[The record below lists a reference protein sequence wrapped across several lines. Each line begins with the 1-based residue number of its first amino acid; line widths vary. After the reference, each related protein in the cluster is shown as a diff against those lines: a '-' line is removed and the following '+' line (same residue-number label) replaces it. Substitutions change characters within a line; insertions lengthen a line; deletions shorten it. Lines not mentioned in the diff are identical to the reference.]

1 MHLIKTYG
9 IIMVLTLLALNAL
22 KPNTTA
28 SLSPIDPIHT
38 ESPRATLMGFLAT
51 VTKRYDIGLGPEGMM
66 TKYMASDRLYPTDEE
81 EAGLHTMYATRNIPP
96 KYMDLSAIPDA
107 SKIQTVWRLSCQ
119 LKEILDRLPMP
130 LEKEIPD
137 EATANREHIND
148 WRIPGTSLVISR
160 ITTGPNAGKFL
171 FNAETVA
178 NIPKYYAAVKDMPYL
193 EGGTPELYNY
203 TFHKP
208 TGIAMFLR
216 HLVPVRWF
224 MSLPDW
230 TQILIADQPIWR
242 WCAIVITLASFA
254 AAFQLSRYMAHRKSR
269 ENRRD
274 RDFWDLLPAIVIV
287 ALTPAYTYLFSE
299 VLRISGVV
307 YNGFNVFF
315 WGVFFLT
322 LTWLVWKSGQ
332 LIAEAIIISNEINA
346 VSIDSQIIRL
356 GFRLVSLILSL
367 ALMTEG
373 ANRLGL
379 PAYSILTGL
388 GIGGLA
394 VALAAQHTL
403 ANLLGSLIIMFEKPF
418 RVGHWIKAGKVEGIV
433 EDVGF
438 RSTLIRTLQN
448 SLVSVPSSDLVNQ
461 SIENMTTR
469 KFRLARR
476 QVFLSLKTP
485 ISKVEGLIEQLR
497 AIIREGW
504 DDERTPP
511 EVLLK
516 SISAKG
522 YEIMFDFRV
531 RAPNEAVEFKEQQR
545 ILLAMAQWAEHEDI
559 HFRCITTGANHTMP
573 VPLKR
578 SPSRKG
584 NQNPRKGPQNPNN
597 RK

>member
-9 IIMVLTLLALNAL
+9 IVMVLTLLALNAL
-22 KPNTTA
+22 KPNTIA

-38 ESPRATLMGFLAT
+38 ESPRSTLMGFIHT
-51 VTKRYDIGLGPEGMM
+51 VKTRYDIGLGPQGMM
-66 TKYMASDRLYPTDEE
+66 TLYMASDRLYPTNEE
-81 EAGLHTMYATRNIPP
+81 EEGLRRMYATRNLPP

-119 LKEILDRLPMP
+119 LKEILDRLPLPSEMD
-130 LEKEIPD
+130 IPD

-148 WRIPGTSLVISR
+148 WRVPGTSLVISR
-160 ITTGPNAGKFL
+160 ITSGPHTGKFL

-178 NIPKYYAAVKDMPYL
+178 NIPKYYAAVKEMPYL
-193 EGGTPELYNY
+193 EGNSTPGLYNY
-203 TFHKP
+203 TFHQP
-208 TGIAMFLR
+208 TGMAMYLR
-216 HLVPVRWF
+216 HVIPVRWF
-224 MSLPDW
+224 LSLPDW
-230 TQILIADQPIWR
+230 TQTLIADQPVWR
-242 WCAIVITLASFA
+242 WCAIAIALASFA
-254 AAFQLSRYMAHRKSR
+254 ALFQLSRFIAQRKAQG
-269 ENRRD
+269 NHHD
-274 RDFWDLLPAIVIV
+274 RAYWGLLPAITIV
-287 ALTPAYTYLFSE
+287 ALTPAYTFLFSE

-307 YNGFNVFF
+307 YTGFNVFF
-315 WGVFFLT
+315 WGVFFMT
-322 LTWLVWKSGQ
+322 LTWLVWRSGQ

-356 GFRLVSLILSL
+356 GLRLVSLILSL
-367 ALMTEG
+367 ALLTEG

-448 SLVSVPSSDLVNQ
+448 SVVSVPSSDLVNQ

-476 QVFLSLKTP
+476 QVYLSLKTP
-485 ISKVEGLIEQLR
+485 ISKVEALMARLR
-497 AIIREGW
+497 AIIAEG
-504 DDERTPP
+504 DPDAKTPA
-511 EVLLK
+511 EVILK
-516 SISAKG
+516 SISGRG

-531 RAPNEAVEFKEQQR
+531 KAPNEAVEFKEQQR
-545 ILLAMAQWAEHEDI
+545 ILLAMAQCAEQEGIQFSMYNDWTDGHHAASGESEAGHEQ
-559 HFRCITTGANHTMP
+559 P
-573 VPLKR
+573 SESK
-578 SPSRKG
+578 SPSAEAE
-584 NQNPRKGPQNPNN
+584 
-597 RK
+597 